1 MVVRFSHII
10 TLPSGNLARDFR
22 WESLGYGRVRVQYNY
37 TDRRRA
43 HQTARCYTVEFLNGK
58 VETIQAR
65 SANGGRVEFF
75 KTSSIINELLEML
88 AEFNEVV
95 NGVVARNEPAKVEAV
110 EQDDIASNESPEVI
124 RWDLLSIAKA
134 KGFNTV
140 LTSVTP
146 KDDIRLLREVH
157 GLTAVQCPAQTR
169 EGSTCKGCR
178 LCAKDREVIVVFGIH
193 GAHKGKARK
202 AIQIHQ
208 AKLAR

>member
-1 MVVRFSHII
+1 MIVRSSHII

-43 HQTARCYTVEFLNGK
+43 NQVARKFTVEFLNGK

-95 NGVVARNEPAKVEAV
+95 QSYRSEPAKVEAPAV
-110 EQDDIASNESPEVI
+110 ETEQDSASVEAS
-124 RWDLLSIAKA
+124 
-134 KGFNTV
+134 
-140 LTSVTP
+140 
-146 KDDIRLLREVH
+146 
-157 GLTAVQCPAQTR
+157 
-169 EGSTCKGCR
+169 
-178 LCAKDREVIVVFGIH
+178 
-193 GAHKGKARK
+193 
-202 AIQIHQ
+202 
-208 AKLAR
+208 KLAEDDTSGLMDTLKMVGGMVMINIIVTLATLGIVWYNL

>member
-1 MVVRFSHII
+1 MIVRSSHII

-43 HQTARCYTVEFLNGK
+43 HQTARKFTVEFLNGK

-95 NGVVARNEPAKVEAV
+95 NGVAARNEPAKVEDVEQDVDTV
-110 EQDDIASNESPEVI
+110 EQDDTASNTST
-124 RWDLLSIAKA
+124 DLKD
-134 KGFNTV
+134 TV
-140 LTSVTP
+140 E
-146 KDDIRLLREVH
+146 LLRGVVMINMIITLVTL
-157 GLTAVQCPAQTR
+157 G
-169 EGSTCKGCR
+169 
-178 LCAKDREVIVVFGIH
+178 IVWYN
-193 GAHKGKARK
+193 
-202 AIQIHQ
+202 
-208 AKLAR
+208 L

>member
-1 MVVRFSHII
+1 MIVRSSHII

-43 HQTARCYTVEFLNGK
+43 NQTARKFTAEFLNGK

-95 NGVVARNEPAKVEAV
+95 HGVAESYRSEPAKVEAPAV
-110 EQDDIASNESPEVI
+110 ETEQNSVSVEAS
-124 RWDLLSIAKA
+124 
-134 KGFNTV
+134 
-140 LTSVTP
+140 
-146 KDDIRLLREVH
+146 
-157 GLTAVQCPAQTR
+157 
-169 EGSTCKGCR
+169 
-178 LCAKDREVIVVFGIH
+178 
-193 GAHKGKARK
+193 
-202 AIQIHQ
+202 
-208 AKLAR
+208 KLAEDDTSGLMDTLKMVGGMVMINIIVTLATLGIVWYNL